1 MNYSSNNLILYP
13 NYSYAPYNNNTFQ
26 SYNNIPIIFY
36 QQQQQQQQPLQN
48 TSNQYK

>member
-13 NYSYAPYNNNTFQ
+13 NYSYVPYNSNTFQ

-36 QQQQQQQQPLQN
+36 QQQPLQN